1 MPLAYFVTL
10 VVSVILNPSVDVLQ
24 QEPSELGRVNAAYP
38 FVYNFGMVATGLTGL
53 LAAGGLVTSQSSG
66 RGSPWSVG
74 AGVTILLASTG
85 VMMAGIFP
93 LPDPRHYGFGVTTAA
108 VLTPV
113 FGAVS
118 MWRSANRL
126 AAALLIVTFTL
137 IVGLVAARASLL
149 APGALMFGSIACLC
163 WNVRRQ
169 TGVQQ
174 L

>member
-1 MPLAYFVTL
+1 MPLVYLVTL
-10 VVSVILNPSVDVLQ
+10 GMSGILNPSVDVLQ

-38 FVYNFGMVATGLTGL
+38 FVYNFGMVATGLAGL
-53 LAAGGLVTSQSSG
+53 LAGGGLVKSRSSG
-66 RGSPWSVG
+66 RGLPWSAG
-74 AGVTILLASTG
+74 AGVTILLASVG

-93 LPDPRHYGFGVTTAA
+93 LPDPRHYGFGLTTAA
-108 VLTPV
+108 ALTPV

-118 MWRSANRL
+118 MWRSANYL
-126 AAALLIVTFTL
+126 AAALLIVTFAW
-137 IVGLVAARASLL
+137 IVGLVVAGASPL
-149 APGALMFGSIACLC
+149 APGALMFASITCLC